1 MNLEQMRPAAQRA
14 SDLLK
19 ALSNESRL
27 LVLCNLAEGEKSV
40 GELQTLIGLRQSA
53 LSQHLARLR
62 REGLV
67 RTRRES
73 QTIYYSLAGEEAS
86 RVIAVL
92 YDLYCGGESQAD
104 CKTSASKDA
113 ATA

>member
-40 GELQTLIGLRQSA
+40 GELQHLIGLRQSA

-92 YDLYCGGESQAD
+92 YDLYCGIPQGHDNLTTTGGEI
-104 CKTSASKDA
+104 
-113 ATA
+113 TA